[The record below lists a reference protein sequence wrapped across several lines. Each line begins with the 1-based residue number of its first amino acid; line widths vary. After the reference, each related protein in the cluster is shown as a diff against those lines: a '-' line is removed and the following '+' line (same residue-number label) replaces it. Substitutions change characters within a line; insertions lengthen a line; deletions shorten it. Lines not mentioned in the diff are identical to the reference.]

1 MFETY
6 KDWYKSQRYDILLTI
21 IPVLAGAIL
30 SFIWKT
36 INLIIRKPDGTISCF
51 INDILTNNDLQQ
63 AIFILITLFVL
74 NRCRHSVYS
83 CLTDKSAFIRYMRN
97 ICKFTEEGRR
107 ENMLVFYEV
116 VTTTVRH
123 FFAAWF
129 VIWALWFTNYFGQYL
144 FDNFQKSYAEMCLP
158 KDKSNQKAAAID
170 KKSPTDSINCHTETY
185 NYPLNS
191 LQTDES
197 LHNEKKEKVSHA
209 FSTSLDFMSS
219 AVLFFIYLLLN
230 DVTVRRKERNIR
242 GKSMLNGIIVM
253 VIIAL
258 FFIVPSL
265 YSLTLSGEC
274 YYIIQFWIAL
284 LLGFVSAIT
293 FTLLLGKL
301 NSLYLQLPDILLY
314 GLYIYAIAQ
323 TLMPLSLLCRFP
335 QEMSIIKSENIGIS
349 QILYESFQTI
359 SLIGKMLLMLSIL
372 WITDKKRL
380 VFYMIH
386 RSLSL
391 TSTPSALK
399 TYNRYFPD

>member
-1 MFETY
+1 MLRCA
-6 KDWYKSQRYDILLTI
+6 SQRI
-21 IPVLAGAIL
+21 
-30 SFIWKT
+30 
-36 INLIIRKPDGTISCF
+36 
-51 INDILTNNDLQQ
+51 
-63 AIFILITLFVL
+63 
-74 NRCRHSVYS
+74 
-83 CLTDKSAFIRYMRN
+83 
-97 ICKFTEEGRR
+97 
-107 ENMLVFYEV
+107 
-116 VTTTVRH
+116 
-123 FFAAWF
+123 
-129 VIWALWFTNYFGQYL
+129 
-144 FDNFQKSYAEMCLP
+144 
-158 KDKSNQKAAAID
+158 NQKAAAID

-185 NYPLNS
+185 NSPLNS

-197 LHNEKKEKVSHA
+197 LHNEKKEKVSRA

-242 GKSMLNGIIVM
+242 GKSMLDGIIVM

>member
-1 MFETY
+1 
-6 KDWYKSQRYDILLTI
+6 
-21 IPVLAGAIL
+21 
-30 SFIWKT
+30 
-36 INLIIRKPDGTISCF
+36 
-51 INDILTNNDLQQ
+51 
-63 AIFILITLFVL
+63 
-74 NRCRHSVYS
+74 
-83 CLTDKSAFIRYMRN
+83 
-97 ICKFTEEGRR
+97 
-107 ENMLVFYEV
+107 
-116 VTTTVRH
+116 
-123 FFAAWF
+123 
-129 VIWALWFTNYFGQYL
+129 
-144 FDNFQKSYAEMCLP
+144 
-158 KDKSNQKAAAID
+158 
-170 KKSPTDSINCHTETY
+170 
-185 NYPLNS
+185 
-191 LQTDES
+191 
-197 LHNEKKEKVSHA
+197 
-209 FSTSLDFMSS
+209 MSS

-242 GKSMLNGIIVM
+242 GKSMLDGIIVM

-284 LLGFVSAIT
+284 LLGFVSTIT

-399 TYNRYFPD
+399 TYNRYFLD

>member
-6 KDWYKSQRYDILLTI
+6 KDWYKSQRYDILLTL

-36 INLIIRKPDGTISCF
+36 INFIIRKPDGTISCF

-144 FDNFQKSYAEMCLP
+144 FDIFQKSYAEMCLP

-197 LHNEKKEKVSHA
+197 LHNEKKEKVSRA

-242 GKSMLNGIIVM
+242 GKSMLDGIIVM
-253 VIIAL
+253 VIII
-258 FFIVPSL
+258 FHCSVSIFIDF
-265 YSLTLSGEC
+265 
-274 YYIIQFWIAL
+274 I
-284 LLGFVSAIT
+284 
-293 FTLLLGKL
+293 
-301 NSLYLQLPDILLY
+301 
-314 GLYIYAIAQ
+314 
-323 TLMPLSLLCRFP
+323 R
-335 QEMSIIKSENIGIS
+335 
-349 QILYESFQTI
+349 
-359 SLIGKMLLMLSIL
+359 
-372 WITDKKRL
+372 
-380 VFYMIH
+380 
-386 RSLSL
+386 
-391 TSTPSALK
+391 
-399 TYNRYFPD
+399 